1 MAGRKTKGSSHS
13 VSKHIRMNPDL
24 LAEIDV
30 AVQEGASPSFSSFME
45 DGARLKLAEVG
56 RTRTLGTTRKSVS
69 KLAGDDEK

>member
-1 MAGRKTKGSSHS
+1 M
-13 VSKHIRMNPDL
+13 SKHIRMNPDL

-30 AVQEGASPSFSSFME
+30 AVQAGASPSFSAFME

-56 RTRTLGTTRKSVS
+56 RTQNRGRKSAS